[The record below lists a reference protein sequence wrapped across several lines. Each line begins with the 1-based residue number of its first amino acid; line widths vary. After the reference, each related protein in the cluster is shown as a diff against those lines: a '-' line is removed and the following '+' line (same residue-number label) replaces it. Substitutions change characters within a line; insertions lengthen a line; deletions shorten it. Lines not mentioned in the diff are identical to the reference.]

1 MRQVISNKIIWNEK
15 VLKIYFIPPP
25 PQKKK
30 KKKTKITNTT
40 GTVNYIRSMCSTYE

>member
-25 PQKKK
+25 PKKK
-30 KKKTKITNTT
+30 EKENE
-40 GTVNYIRSMCSTYE
+40 NYKHHWYR